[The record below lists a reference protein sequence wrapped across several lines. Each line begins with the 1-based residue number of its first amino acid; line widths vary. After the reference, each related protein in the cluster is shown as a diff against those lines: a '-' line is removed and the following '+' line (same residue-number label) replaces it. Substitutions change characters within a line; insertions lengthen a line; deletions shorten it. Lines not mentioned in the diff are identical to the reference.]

1 MTTVEAAV
9 AGTRRGTLGR
19 ARDWWANPWGK
30 PRFLVL
36 FTVLYLIWSIV
47 PILIAIR
54 FSFNEGRSR
63 STAQGWSLRW
73 YLDDPDLSVLHD
85 PDLRSALFQSLR
97 LAAIAVLV
105 TVPLGAALAIG
116 LTRWRGRGAG
126 TSRAVSLATLVTPEI
141 VTGTALLLVFVH
153 LLTFIELGTM
163 AQAIGHITFSLVF
176 VLIIVRGRLLAIG
189 PEYEEAAR
197 DLGASALQAVR
208 LALLPMLVPA
218 IVASGIVVFAISMDD
233 FVITQFLSSGTNTD
247 TVPVRI
253 YSQGRTAPTPALN
266 ALAALTLAITLG
278 IALVGFLLWKA
289 IRTARG
295 QTGSAVKEFAT
306 LDADHFR

>member
-1 MTTVEAAV
+1 M
-9 AGTRRGTLGR
+9 RRFR
-19 ARDWWANPWGK
+19 EWWANPWGK

-36 FTVLYLIWSIV
+36 LTTLYLVWSIV

-73 YLDDPDLSVLHD
+73 YFDDPDLSVIHD
-85 PDLRSALFQSLR
+85 PDLRAALLQSLR
-97 LAAIAVLV
+97 LAAIAVVV
-105 TVPLGAALAIG
+105 TVPLGVALAIG
-116 LTRWRGRGAG
+116 LTRWRGRIAG
-126 TSRAVSLATLVTPEI
+126 GSRAVSLATLVTPEI
-141 VTGTALLLVFVH
+141 VLGTAFFLVFVH
-153 LLTFIELGTM
+153 LLTFIQLGTV

-197 DLGASALQAVR
+197 DLGASQLQAVR
-208 LALLPMLVPA
+208 LALVPMLVPA

-253 YSQGRTAPTPALN
+253 YGTGRTAPTPALN
-266 ALAALTLAITLG
+266 ALATLTLALTIVV
-278 IALVGFLLWKA
+278 ALVGFLLWKGVRA
-289 IRTARG
+289 ARG
-295 QTGSAVKEFAT
+295 QTGSTVQEFAT
-306 LDADHFR
+306 LESEPTR